1 MNIPMDNTQ
10 SNTKPQILLK
20 FTDDLIRDITE
31 ANKEFAQSMEKMLW
45 DLNINLEAA
54 EKEFERTE
62 RALKK
67 FEEDAINTIDRE
79 ILELASAE

>member
-1 MNIPMDNTQ
+1 MNNIQ
-10 SNTKPQILLK
+10 SNTKPQVLLK

-31 ANKEFAQSMEKMLW
+31 ANKEFAQSMERMLR
-45 DLNINLEAA
+45 DLNVNLEAA
-54 EKEFERTE
+54 EKEFDRTE

-79 ILELASAE
+79 ILELASEE